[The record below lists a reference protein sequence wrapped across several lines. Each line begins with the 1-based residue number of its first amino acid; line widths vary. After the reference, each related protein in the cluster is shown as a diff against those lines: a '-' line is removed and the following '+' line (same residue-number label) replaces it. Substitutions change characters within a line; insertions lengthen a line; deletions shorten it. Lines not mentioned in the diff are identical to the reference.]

1 MRAHRQVRRLVLVI
15 AVMTAVL
22 ASGCANYAGRAPVGR
37 DASQAPRPIS
47 SVRLTKNFYTVRRDD
62 TLYSIAFRAGVDFRN
77 LAAWNNISS
86 PHVIYPGQRLALTP
100 NKPAKTRATPTPKV
114 SPRSGSVAPPKTATA
129 RSVATRPKPN
139 SVKKRSSQTT
149 KAAPHRPST
158 TSASRP
164 QRARETPAHES
175 VSTDNNR
182 VIWNWPIKGEIIRR
196 YSQEGNR
203 GLDIGG
209 RSGSTIRAAAHG
221 KVVYSGSGLI
231 GYGKLIII
239 KHNERFLTAYAHNR
253 TILVSEGEVVKRG
266 APVARMGSSGTS
278 RVKLHFEIRKDG
290 RPVDPLRYLPKR

>member
-1 MRAHRQVRRLVLVI
+1 
-15 AVMTAVL
+15 MTAIL
-22 ASGCANYAGRAPVGR
+22 ASGCASYSGRAPVGR
-37 DASQAPRPIS
+37 DASEAPRPTS
-47 SVRLTKNFYTVRRDD
+47 GARLTKKFYTVRRDD

-77 LAAWNNISS
+77 LAARNNISA
-86 PHVIYPGQRLALTP
+86 PHVIYPGQRLALTAK
-100 NKPAKTRATPTPKV
+100 KPAKSRAKPTPKA
-114 SPRSGSVAPPKTATA
+114 SPRSASSSALGPKKATA
-129 RSVATRPKPN
+129 KSAASHPKPS
-139 SVKKRSSQTT
+139 SVKNRSSQTA
-149 KAAPHRPST
+149 KATPRRPST
-158 TSASRP
+158 TSTEGP
-164 QRARETPAHES
+164 QRARETPARES
-175 VSTDNNR
+175 VSTDNKR
-182 VIWNWPIKGEIIRR
+182 VIWNWPIKGKIIRR

-209 RSGSTIRAAAHG
+209 RRGSTIRAAAGG